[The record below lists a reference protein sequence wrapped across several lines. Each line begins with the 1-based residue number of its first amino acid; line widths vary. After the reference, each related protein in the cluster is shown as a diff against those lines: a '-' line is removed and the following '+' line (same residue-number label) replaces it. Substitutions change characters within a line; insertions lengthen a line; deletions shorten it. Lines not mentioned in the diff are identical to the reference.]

1 VRSGT
6 VPAQMREASESD
18 GENRPGAGSRI
29 LRCGERVGSAG
40 IGLHHL
46 EIRAKQPAQAPH
58 HAAEQLLVLSVRRSG
73 QREKARAFP
82 VAEYASGITR

>member
-1 VRSGT
+1 MERT
-6 VPAQMREASESD
+6 VPEQAHGVS
-18 GENRPGAGSRI
+18 
-29 LRCGERVGSAG
+29 LRCGERVGSAA
-40 IGLHHL
+40 IGLRHL

-58 HAAEQLLVLSVRRSG
+58 HAAEHLLALGVRRSG